1 MKKIR
6 DTLKIVGKNFIHKKT
21 GRLYQVS
28 QLAYRE
34 SDLEVM
40 VIYHDEDMVHWVRP
54 VSEFMD
60 GRFVLA

>member
-1 MKKIR
+1 MKQIKEYR
-6 DTLKIVGKNFIHKKT
+6 RIVGMNFIHKKT

-40 VIYHDEDMVHWVRP
+40 VI
-54 VSEFMD
+54 
-60 GRFVLA
+60 

>member
-6 DTLKIVGKNFIHKKT
+6 DTHKIVGKNFIHKKT

-60 GRFVLA
+60 GRFVVA

>member
-6 DTLKIVGKNFIHKKT
+6 DTHKIVGKNFIRKKT

-40 VIYHDEDMVHWVRP
+40 VIYHDEGMVHWVRP

>member
-6 DTLKIVGKNFIHKKT
+6 DTHKLVGQNSIHKKT

-34 SDLEVM
+34 SDLEIM